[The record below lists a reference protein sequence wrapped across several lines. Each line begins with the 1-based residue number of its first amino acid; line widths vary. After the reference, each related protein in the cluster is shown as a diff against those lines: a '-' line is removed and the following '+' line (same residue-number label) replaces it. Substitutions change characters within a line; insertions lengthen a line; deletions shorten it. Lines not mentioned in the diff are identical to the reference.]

1 MDVHY
6 KTYASR
12 SNRDIRFDQ
21 LLRTKPLSTCTA
33 SSTAFSKSSVTV
45 SSRKKV
51 NVVSF
56 VPTGEGQELI
66 TRSPEKIVSDNVD
79 GSVCSG
85 TIQTSVSSQSYTLHS
100 TSDLTPTSSPILS
113 YSFAYKEYSDYSAIT
128 SVADTSRNP
137 SSNHKFNRS
146 PIRYTNS
153 VYEQHPCTLS
163 SQATTLH
170 CITSNSQSGVTSYR
184 SLSGATATK
193 VTGQPVIQ
201 RVDKSQINPVVTI
214 SNSQLKTYSCNNTA
228 KSIHD
233 RILPNPCSVSTSD
246 SMDPLAINVAK
257 PTGRPILTGKNK
269 RAAYNPRSW
278 QKDIETEDTSPT
290 KLQKL
295 IEPFPGSQ
303 STTTIT
309 TTTATTAVNS
319 THSSTNNNNNRA
331 SSFLTAQKPNNRQ
344 TCLTDNNKKSS
355 TNKSDN
361 YAFHDFD
368 EEEEEDED
376 VDKFKKAFNP
386 SRPLSQSYLPS
397 VMKSSHHSLKS
408 SSNHH
413 HQSSDEQDGDDGDED
428 IEDDDVKPW
437 FRPASREKTSIK
449 SMDKLSI
456 NSTKNMKVNRSEKPL
471 YTVLRKVK
479 EAHVCQEQGE
489 AQHLL
494 DDVEYLVDGLADR
507 NQVNTRA
514 LSVLT
519 LANKCLAASF
529 RYTLNAHGLLKRIC
543 AKLHDAHK
551 DYALALTSAGL
562 MFVLSRDRDPNI
574 LDVESLA
581 IVLKLFSAP
590 DANTNGTTG
599 HTEASKSK
607 EAERVRARVR
617 QLLDGLHQN
626 SNSNSN
632 NNHHNNNSKNL
643 SSITSNT
650 LTDTGNN
657 SNSSGGGGGI
667 SSNLALFSGGGGGA
681 GKRPLLPLGSKPSMN
696 LNLNTRH
703 LQMTRQLTTSDL
715 VIESILNF
723 GTRKAGDWFKA
734 ELRNGGGLDRVA
746 DAASDAVDYLAD
758 LDPANKS
765 QRVKPMWRS
774 TTGIDNFALDRLKRV
789 CHYTRLLEN
798 MTYMNSDNQT
808 YLVHYRDGILVNRLL
823 ICLRVCVCH
832 LPITTPPSS
841 STVAPS
847 ANQQTPNTTTTT
859 GEKST
864 VNSIKSLSNTS
875 QTPQYDNQTILTD
888 CILGIFRF
896 LVNVSHN
903 EFASERLG
911 ACTGFLETI
920 FDCLLKL
927 PDRLP
932 ATKRFDVLVLL
943 LCLLVNM
950 CEHCPE
956 NRTRIVYLDITKSC
970 VKKSN
975 SSPAPP
981 PSSSSSVSSNQKT
994 VGKYIDTY
1002 DDEEEDEEEPEDGEQ
1017 RQVVTSTALD
1027 ELIQLFLTREEC
1039 ARNHDFERDDDEAVA
1054 AEARRRTAEE
1064 SKITDGD
1071 VVDNKQLALRP
1082 GHPNPTVEEAGLKW
1096 RLIEDRR
1103 ALGLNNRGFL
1113 GKSRRR
1119 MFHKKKS
1126 RSLKNKKRHSASD
1139 IDDDDEEDEDFD
1151 EIDDNSEEEEE
1162 DDDELDDDSDEDDD
1176 DDDESVGS
1184 GADVEFVADTQEEQ
1198 EKLAKSM
1205 SQAQQH
1211 MEDSVVAAYAA
1222 LLLGCILQSSP
1233 RYTDRIRSKLPNGQ
1247 FRPLAIMLAK
1257 LLSFLS
1263 LTKGVGSSGSESI
1276 LRIVRILEAQD
1287 NNNAAANNKS
1297 DLVKVSTSNGVV

>member
-66 TRSPEKIVSDNVD
+66 TRSPEKIVSDNTD
-79 GSVCSG
+79 GSSICSG

-146 PIRYTNS
+146 PVRYANS
-153 VYEQHPCTLS
+153 IYEQHPCTLS
-163 SQATTLH
+163 SQPTTLH

-184 SLSGATATK
+184 SLSGVTATK
-193 VTGQPVIQ
+193 VTSQPVIQ
-201 RVDKSQINPVVTI
+201 RLDKSQINPVVTI
-214 SNSQLKTYSCNNTA
+214 SNSQLKTYSCNNIA

-295 IEPFPGSQ
+295 IEPFPVSQ
-303 STTTIT
+303 TTITATIT
-309 TTTATTAVNS
+309 TTALTTTTTVVNS
-319 THSSTNNNNNRA
+319 THSSTNNSNNNNNRA

-344 TCLTDNNKKSS
+344 TYLTANNNQSS

-361 YAFHDFD
+361 FAFHDFD
-368 EEEEEDED
+368 DEEEDNDE
-376 VDKFKKAFNP
+376 FKKGFNP
-386 SRPLSQSYLPS
+386 SRPLSKSCLPS
-397 VMKSSHHSLKS
+397 VMKSNSLKS

-413 HQSSDEQDGDDGDED
+413 HRHQSSDEDGDDGDGDED
-428 IEDDDVKPW
+428 IEDDVKPW
-437 FRPASREKTSIK
+437 FRPASRENTSIK

-456 NSTKNMKVNRSEKPL
+456 TSTKNMKVSRSEKPL

-626 SNSNSN
+626 NSN
-632 NNHHNNNSKNL
+632 NNSNNNNNPKSL
-643 SSITSNT
+643 TSITSNT
-650 LTDTGNN
+650 ITDTGNN
-657 SNSSGGGGGI
+657 TSTTGAGGAI
-667 SSNLALFSGGGGGA
+667 SSNLALFSGS

-734 ELRNGGGLDRVA
+734 ELRTGGGLDRVA

-765 QRVKPMWRS
+765 QRVKPMWRRS
-774 TTGIDNFALDRLKRV
+774 MPGIDNFALDRLKRV

-832 LPITTPPSS
+832 LPTTTPS
-841 STVAPS
+841 STAATP
-847 ANQQTPNTTTTT
+847 ANQQTPNTTTT
-859 GEKST
+859 
-864 VNSIKSLSNTS
+864 
-875 QTPQYDNQTILTD
+875 
-888 CILGIFRF
+888 
-896 LVNVSHN
+896 
-903 EFASERLG
+903 
-911 ACTGFLETI
+911 
-920 FDCLLKL
+920 
-927 PDRLP
+927 
-932 ATKRFDVLVLL
+932 LL
-943 LCLLVNM
+943 LLL
-950 CEHCPE
+950 
-956 NRTRIVYLDITKSC
+956 
-970 VKKSN
+970 
-975 SSPAPP
+975 
-981 PSSSSSVSSNQKT
+981 
-994 VGKYIDTY
+994 
-1002 DDEEEDEEEPEDGEQ
+1002 
-1017 RQVVTSTALD
+1017 
-1027 ELIQLFLTREEC
+1027 QLVI
-1039 ARNHDFERDDDEAVA
+1039 N
-1054 AEARRRTAEE
+1054 
-1064 SKITDGD
+1064 
-1071 VVDNKQLALRP
+1071 
-1082 GHPNPTVEEAGLKW
+1082 
-1096 RLIEDRR
+1096 
-1103 ALGLNNRGFL
+1103 
-1113 GKSRRR
+1113 
-1119 MFHKKKS
+1119 
-1126 RSLKNKKRHSASD
+1126 
-1139 IDDDDEEDEDFD
+1139 
-1151 EIDDNSEEEEE
+1151 
-1162 DDDELDDDSDEDDD
+1162 
-1176 DDDESVGS
+1176 
-1184 GADVEFVADTQEEQ
+1184 
-1198 EKLAKSM
+1198 
-1205 SQAQQH
+1205 
-1211 MEDSVVAAYAA
+1211 
-1222 LLLGCILQSSP
+1222 LL
-1233 RYTDRIRSKLPNGQ
+1233 
-1247 FRPLAIMLAK
+1247 
-1257 LLSFLS
+1257 
-1263 LTKGVGSSGSESI
+1263 
-1276 LRIVRILEAQD
+1276 
-1287 NNNAAANNKS
+1287 
-1297 DLVKVSTSNGVV
+1297 